1 MNTFR
6 KISFANDCSRK
17 QSGRNQT
24 NSLLGLLVLIGIAI
38 AFFIPIPAQAGDQ
51 YQAGSPVL
59 SASLSGTNEFSPGQE
74 VRLPIVV
81 KNTGLNEFKFSK
93 SSIVDRDDLPNTA
106 KFLTISLGAGSSPLI
121 IKSDPQ
127 MVGDLKASSTT
138 TGTFTVRIPSDT
150 PTGVY
155 YLPVGL
161 NYTYLYNAN
170 QYGTDTIEYSYKVK
184 NENVEIPIHIKPDV
198 RIHVVSQNIR
208 NLNAGTEGYIDL
220 VVKNNGHENARDAI
234 VVIARNGQ
242 SPVTPTEGT
251 VYIGNFPENG
261 IANCTFRAS
270 VTSNAEAQSYPLDVY
285 VRYKDHNGD
294 TVTSDIETIGIPV
307 GGKIGFAITPD
318 PQSIAPGQKKIV
330 TLKYTNTG
338 GATAYQAQ
346 ARISL
351 VDPFTS
357 NDDSAYMGDLKP
369 GETRTV
375 SFLITA
381 EKTATLKDY
390 GIDSEV
396 RYRDALDNT
405 VISDPL
411 KFTLTVGADKGIV
424 TSLFGNPLILGLIAV
439 IIILTAGYVI
449 YRKKRLQ

>member
-1 MNTFR
+1 MNTYR
-6 KISFANDCSRK
+6 KISFASNCLR
-17 QSGRNQT
+17 QRPGRNQT
-24 NSLLGLLVLIGIAI
+24 SSLLGVLLLTSIAI
-38 AFFIPIPAQAGDQ
+38 AFFITVPAHAGDQ
-51 YQAGSPVL
+51 YLAGSPVL

-74 VRLPIVV
+74 VRIPVVV
-81 KNTGLNEFKFSK
+81 KNSGVNEFKFSK

-106 KFLTISLGAGSSPLI
+106 KFLTIGLGAGSSPLI

-127 MVGDLKASSTT
+127 MVGDLKASNTV

-150 PTGVY
+150 PSGVY
-155 YLPVGL
+155 YLPVDL

-170 QYGTDTIEYSYKVK
+170 QYGSDTIQYSYKIK
-184 NENVEIPIHIKPDV
+184 NETFQIPVTIKTDV
-198 RIHVVSQNIR
+198 RTEVVSKNIQH
-208 NLNAGTEGYIDL
+208 LNAGTEGYINL
-220 VVKNNGHENARDAI
+220 AVKNIGHENAKDAI

-242 SPVTPTEGT
+242 SPVIPSEGT
-251 VYIGNFPENG
+251 VYIGNFPPGG

-270 VTSNAEAQSYPLDVY
+270 VTSDAEAQAYPLDVY
-285 VRYKDHNGD
+285 VKYKDHNGD
-294 TVTSDIETIGIPV
+294 TVTSAIETIGIPV
-307 GGKIGFAITPD
+307 GGKITFAITPD
-318 PQSIAPGQKKIV
+318 PETIAPGQKKIV
-330 TLKYTNTG
+330 NLQFTNTG

-357 NDDSAYMGDLKP
+357 NDDSAYMGDVAP
-369 GETRTV
+369 GETRKV

-381 EKTATLKDY
+381 EKTATIKDY
-390 GIDSEV
+390 GIDAEV

-411 KFTLTVGADKGIV
+411 KFTLKVGADKGIG
-424 TSLFGNPLILGLIAV
+424 TMLMNPLFLGVIA
-439 IIILTAGYVI
+439 IIILAAGYVI